1 MGASKFQLRVG
12 ALWLVIGT
20 GSAWSQ
26 NVIQLENAKPGDS
39 DWGLTSLSDAPTV
52 EGYASATSVNRG
64 ETIELP
70 GGEKDER
77 AQPRR

>member
-20 GSAWSQ
+20 GSAWAQ

-39 DWGLTSLSDAPTV
+39 DWQLNALSDTPTV
-52 EGYASATSVNRG
+52 EG
-64 ETIELP
+64 
-70 GGEKDER
+70 
-77 AQPRR
+77 